1 MRQGYDETDVF
12 TATGRAHIMLTAAFS
27 NLPSLSTIGIRDY
40 NAKGRWRDGDN
51 TTWRSYGW
59 SSGEGPSNNRP
70 RLHCMS
76 PEAILPLILHSLD
89 ETSTGLERIEV
100 FLRRNRLP
108 DGSFD
113 INPGFIRS
121 KALPVLSNLKA
132 LLLSIEDR
140 PIDMDD
146 MLRGTHSAERLEDAF
161 YNLRDFLRHTPLLE
175 HLRLNFAQGRP
186 ISWRIDTFLA
196 WLGTSSGPDI
206 PGISMPVKLDHLTT
220 LELGMIDIVPHTLV
234 DLFSKFTK
242 LEAVS
247 LWKIELQPT
256 RDSPDEPNYDGKPM
270 WSYYLRKIGEAF
282 KTADNVKTFM
292 IGWVT
297 ETHRLNVPEQ
307 PLRFAGKTN
316 TDGNGVMTFEDVE
329 DVVKYRKR
337 VGRGVAEWLDELAE
351 KAFLP
356 PPPDAS
362 SYGDDTDDIVDEES
376 EDMDEDG
383 SGDED
388 E

>member
-121 KALPVLSNLKA
+121 KTAPLTWMTCCVAPIAPKDLKTHSTISGTSCDT
-132 LLLSIEDR
+132 LLS
-140 PIDMDD
+140 
-146 MLRGTHSAERLEDAF
+146 
-161 YNLRDFLRHTPLLE
+161 
-175 HLRLNFAQGRP
+175 
-186 ISWRIDTFLA
+186 
-196 WLGTSSGPDI
+196 SSI
-206 PGISMPVKLDHLTT
+206 Y
-220 LELGMIDIVPHTLV
+220 
-234 DLFSKFTK
+234 
-242 LEAVS
+242 A
-247 LWKIELQPT
+247 
-256 RDSPDEPNYDGKPM
+256 
-270 WSYYLRKIGEAF
+270 
-282 KTADNVKTFM
+282 
-292 IGWVT
+292 
-297 ETHRLNVPEQ
+297 
-307 PLRFAGKTN
+307 
-316 TDGNGVMTFEDVE
+316 
-329 DVVKYRKR
+329 
-337 VGRGVAEWLDELAE
+337 
-351 KAFLP
+351 
-356 PPPDAS
+356 
-362 SYGDDTDDIVDEES
+362 
-376 EDMDEDG
+376 
-383 SGDED
+383 
-388 E
+388 